1 MDGSGKENVRLG
13 VEWDNPARGKH
24 DGKFKGKRYFN
35 CKLLEFFL
43 FEKASNE
50 IQGLSGSATGG
61 SLMRINALRDP
72 EQSFVEAV
80 HEKYDPPHTVVQDG
94 NHDTP
99 NVISGKVVEEVGF
112 EKIRKQQAQ
121 LHKLAHVLV
130 DGLRISSAETPHQTI
145 RETCPKIIE
154 LDLSRNLFE
163 DFEVAVRICGEL
175 DALRSLRLK
184 YLLFLKL
191 CLFSMLISFS
201 NNKFPRLKNHN
212 PRKELEGVHELE
224 MNEMYM
230 PFNELIQIASLFPS
244 LATLTASSN
253 GFTAIACPLEINTLT
268 SLTLEFNKFTSLSQL
283 STLTSL
289 HSLEILKLKG
299 NRIVE
304 ITGKDDLDNPLDD
317 KPLVFGSKIQY
328 VDLSYNEINT
338 WEFVDDL
345 AATFP
350 GLSAL
355 RLSHNPIYASTHENK
370 VVTSLEE
377 AALITTARLK
387 SLTKL
392 DFETITHERRND
404 AEGYYLSLIGKALA
418 AVPEEEEAK
427 VIAKHKRYRELCEI
441 HGPPTFVRKSADT
454 VNPNFLEARLI
465 NFEFCLVAG
474 PGYPPSSKH
483 REIPK
488 SFDVYRVK
496 GIVGRMFGIKPLKL
510 KLTWETGIWDPVA
523 GYEED
528 EESSDEDETD
538 EEKRDIQLETEDHK
552 KGRWMKREVEI
563 ENSTRQI
570 GVCVDGNEAKVRVE
584 LLE

>member
-1 MDGSGKENVRLG
+1 
-13 VEWDNPARGKH
+13 
-24 DGKFKGKRYFN
+24 
-35 CKLLEFFL
+35 
-43 FEKASNE
+43 
-50 IQGLSGSATGG
+50 
-61 SLMRINALRDP
+61 
-72 EQSFVEAV
+72 
-80 HEKYDPPHTVVQDG
+80 
-94 NHDTP
+94 
-99 NVISGKVVEEVGF
+99 
-112 EKIRKQQAQ
+112 
-121 LHKLAHVLV
+121 
-130 DGLRISSAETPHQTI
+130 
-145 RETCPKIIE
+145 
-154 LDLSRNLFE
+154 
-163 DFEVAVRICGEL
+163 
-175 DALRSLRLK
+175 
-184 YLLFLKL
+184 
-191 CLFSMLISFS
+191 MLISSS
-201 NNKFPRLKNHN
+201 NNKFPRLKNYK
-212 PRKELEGVHELE
+212 PRKELEGIHELE

-230 PFNELIQIASLFPS
+230 PFPELIRIARLFPS
-244 LATLTASSN
+244 LTTLTASSN
-253 GFTAIACPLEINTLT
+253 AFTTVPCPLEINTLT

-283 STLTSL
+283 SNLTSL

-304 ITGKDDLDNPLDD
+304 ITSDNASED
-317 KPLVFGSKIQY
+317 KPLVFGSKLQY

-350 GLSAL
+350 GLTAL
-355 RLSHNPIYASTHENK
+355 RLSHNPIYASTHESK
-370 VVTSLEE
+370 VAISLEE
-377 AALITTARLK
+377 ASLITTARLK

-427 VIAKHKRYRELCEI
+427 VIAKHKRYHELCEI
-441 HGPPTFVRKSADT
+441 HGPPAFIRKGADT
-454 VNPNFLEARLI
+454 VNPDFLEARLI
-465 NFEFCLVAG
+465 NFEFYLVGG
-474 PGYPPSSKH
+474 PPFSKH

-496 GIVGRMFGIKPLKL
+496 GIVATMFNTKPLKL

-528 EESSDEDETD
+528 EESSDEES
-538 EEKRDIQLETEDHK
+538 EEENQNVQPETESDK

-584 LLE
+584 LLA